1 MGASLTGSFSLK
13 NAYGKI
19 REGTL
24 NSKEPIWELP
34 WKFKGPHQICFF
46 IWLALKQR
54 FLTNTERVRRGVGTI
69 SVCGFRGH
77 ESKGVLHVLR
87 DCPATRIGQ
96 GNTFQLQKYRLRRF
110 KVLLLAHA
118 LIKVGCVL
126 VRMVQLG
133 KMKEE
138 LWGILD
144 QLKLISDGRVERLLI
159 QKDSLEAA
167 TTIQDGSA
175 GISNSTL

>member
-69 SVCGFRGH
+69 SSLIV
-77 ESKGVLHVLR
+77 
-87 DCPATRIGQ
+87 GQ